1 MKALQL
7 AALIGL
13 CLAAAV
19 GASASE
25 TMKVIYTENFEDSS
39 LDSWEFT
46 DSTAWKIERD
56 GNSKVLCQFK
66 ASDYQPEVRSPHNI
80 AWIKDLYVS
89 DFVIDVKLKSTGRNY
104 GHRDMCVFF
113 NGIDPSHF
121 YYVHMAP
128 APPSDNNANKIMI
141 VNGEPRKNIAA
152 KTNPGLEWKDDNYH
166 HIRVVR
172 DTKSGAIKVYF
183 DDMEETALEAKDTTF
198 KAGRIGFGNFD
209 DTGCIDNIQIKG
221 VKTSKPKLD

>member
-1 MKALQL
+1 MKALQFL
-7 AALIGL
+7 GLFASAILITL
-13 CLAAAV
+13 S
-19 GASASE
+19 ASASE
-25 TMKVIYTENFEDSS
+25 TMKVVYTENFEDGS
-39 LDSWEFT
+39 LAGWEMT
-46 DSTAWKIERD
+46 DPTAWEITRD
-56 GNSKVLCQFK
+56 GGSQVLCQFK
-66 ASDYQPEVRSPHNI
+66 ASEYEPIVRSPHNI

-121 YYVHMAP
+121 YYVHLAP

-141 VNGEPRKNIAA
+141 VNGEPRRNICT
-152 KTNPGLEWKDDNYH
+152 KTNPGLEWKNDKYH

-172 DTKSGAIKVYF
+172 DTTSGSIKVYF
-183 DDMEETALEAKDTTF
+183 DDMENTVLEAKDATF

-209 DTGCIDNIQIKG
+209 DTGCIDNISIKG
-221 VKTSKPKLD
+221 VKVNKPKLN